1 MFGVPVQDFEY
12 PSLFFCA
19 FCGILHRK
27 AIDTGLD
34 FCYTKEQSVKTR
46 VNK

>member
-1 MFGVPVQDFEY
+1 MFGVPVQDFE
-12 PSLFFCA
+12 SWFILLR
-19 FCGILHRK
+19 FCGIPHRK